1 MRGLVQQSFHRHE
14 PLAQAERY
22 AATQIRLAPVYATI
36 ANVCTEL
43 KLEYSLGDDI
53 FDESE
58 LIQDVFSLSFHSAVV
73 ICDFSGSN
81 SSVYYEAGI
90 SPQCGHTLDWP
101 LYSARGPRY
110 RRSE

>member
-1 MRGLVQQSFHRHE
+1 M
-14 PLAQAERY
+14 
-22 AATQIRLAPVYATI
+22 
-36 ANVCTEL
+36 CTEL
-43 KLEYSLGDDI
+43 KLEYSRDDDI

-58 LIQDVFSLSFHSAVV
+58 LIQEVFSLSFHSAVV

-101 LYSARGPRY
+101 LHSARGPRY
-110 RRSE
+110 GFSAFSDRFTSTPEVGVGLWNGGRDYSLG